1 MSYQIDE
8 IDSQVIELLQK
19 DGRMMY
25 KDVAKAVGVSL
36 PTVRSRINKLTEM
49 GLIKKFTVMLDFE
62 KIWGRVR
69 AFVIAQSSETDIEKL
84 KQAVSRVPEV
94 RSAFFVAGEKQVLLE
109 VEVEDLHDLSNL
121 ISNRLPAELSLSDAS
136 SFVVSR
142 LLKEEYGT
150 VVRPNTSLQ
159 FKCDFCGCLIY
170 GKPIVEYIGGGRY
183 YFSGQD
189 CSKAYKERKVE
200 RTVASVKSP

>member
-36 PTVRSRINKLTEM
+36 PTVRSRINKLNEI
-49 GLIKKFTVMLDFE
+49 GLIKKFTIMLDFE

-69 AFVIAQSSETDIEKL
+69 AFVVAQSSETDIEKL
-84 KQAVSRVPEV
+84 KQALSRVQEV
-94 RSAFFVAGEKQVLLE
+94 RGAYFVAGEKQVLLE
-109 VEVEDLHDLSNL
+109 VEVEDLLELSNL
-121 ISNRLPAELSLSDAS
+121 LSKRLPAQLNLSDAS

-142 LLKEEYGT
+142 VLKEEYST
-150 VVRPNTSLQ
+150 TVRPNTSLN
-159 FKCDFCGCLIY
+159 FKCDFCGTLIY
-170 GKPIVEYIGGGRY
+170 GKPIIEYIGGGRY
-183 YFSGQD
+183 YFSGED
-189 CSKAYKERKVE
+189 CAKAYKDRKLE
-200 RTVASVKSP
+200 HTVASVKSP